1 MKMLED
7 LFFKGAYT
15 NHQIQFRTNAVRVGA
30 FVLFACLLGSLI
42 MLVLGEPLQKSART
56 YRATFTDVSGLETGS
71 PVRAAGV
78 DVGSVTDLRL
88 RADHAVQVT
97 FGVKPEVGLTTTTEA
112 RVRYANLTGDRYLEL
127 TAPTSSARGSQSAS
141 LPEGS
146 TIPASRTTP
155 ALDLDLVFNG
165 FRPLT
170 RALDPAAVNELT
182 SSIIAV
188 SQGQGGALDNLFSHV
203 ASLTN
208 TLGDRSALI
217 GQVIDNLTAVLDV
230 VNDDRDD
237 VTRLIEGLADLMEG
251 LADDR
256 KRIGASLESL
266 SQTTVAGTDFVR
278 DVRSPLKAAIA
289 EAHRTAV
296 VFNSNSAAAD
306 RYLPQLPTGVKA
318 LGRGGAYGSFYNF
331 YLCGVRFKLDGAQG
345 PTYTPFTLAQE
356 YRCQFN

>member
-1 MKMLED
+1 MT
-7 LFFKGAYT
+7 LFRGAYT
-15 NHQIQFRTNAVRVGA
+15 NHQIQFRANAVRVGV
-30 FVLFACLLGSLI
+30 FVLCACLLGSLI
-42 MLVLGEPLQKSART
+42 VLVLGDSMDNGARS
-56 YRATFTDVSGLETGS
+56 YRAVFTNASGLETGS

-78 DVGSVTDLRL
+78 EVGSVSDLRL
-88 RADHAVQVT
+88 RPDSTVLVT
-97 FGVKPEVGLTTTTEA
+97 FGVKPVVGLTTATEA

-127 TAPTSSARGSQSAS
+127 TAPGSSAGSS
-141 LPEGS
+141 LPEGG
-146 TIPASRTTP
+146 TIPVSRTTP

-188 SQGQGGALDNLFSHV
+188 SQGQGGALDELFSHV

-217 GQVIDNLTAVLDV
+217 RQVIDNLTAVLDV
-230 VNDDRDD
+230 VDDGRDD
-237 VTRLIEGLADLMEG
+237 VTRLIDGLADLMDG

-266 SQTTVAGTDFVR
+266 SKTTVAGTEFLSDIR
-278 DVRSPLKAAIA
+278 APLKDVIA

-296 VFNSNSAAAD
+296 VFNNNSEAAD

>member
-1 MKMLED
+1 MTTVKGPLY
-7 LFFKGAYT
+7 KGAYT
-15 NHQIQFRTNAVRVGA
+15 NHQIQFRANAVRVVV

-42 MLVLGEPLQKSART
+42 VLVLGDPMRADARS
-56 YRATFTDVSGLETGS
+56 YHAVFTNASGLETGS

-78 DVGSVTDLRL
+78 EVGTVSELQLRP
-88 RADHAVQVT
+88 DHTVLVT
-97 FGVKPEVGLTTTTEA
+97 FGVKPRVGLTNATEA

-127 TAPTSSARGSQSAS
+127 TSPPAQSGAAGGPS
-141 LPEGS
+141 LPEGG

-188 SQGQGGALDNLFSHV
+188 SQGQGAALNDLLSHV

-217 GQVIDNLTAVLDV
+217 EQVIDNLTAALDTV
-230 VNDDRDD
+230 DDRRED
-237 VTRLIEGLADLMEG
+237 VTDLIDGLADLLDG
-251 LADDR
+251 LAEDR
-256 KRIGASLESL
+256 KRIGASLETL
-266 SQTTVAGTDFVR
+266 SDTTVAGTDFLR
-278 DVRSPLKAAIA
+278 DIRPPLKNVIA

-296 VFNSNSAAAD
+296 VFNNNSQAAD

-331 YLCGVRFKLDGAQG
+331 YLCGVRMKVDGPNG
-345 PTYTPFTLAQE
+345 PTFTPFFLAQE

>member
-1 MKMLED
+1 MTL
-7 LFFKGAYT
+7 FKGAYT
-15 NHQIQFRTNAVRVGA
+15 NYQIQFRANAVRVA
-30 FVLFACLLGSLI
+30 VFVLFACLLASLI
-42 MLVLGEPLQKSART
+42 TLVLGDPMRSGART
-56 YRATFTDVSGLETGS
+56 YRAVFTNASGLEPGS
-71 PVRAAGV
+71 SVRAAGV
-78 DVGSVTDLRL
+78 EVGTVSAMRL
-88 RADHAVQVT
+88 RPDHTVLVT
-97 FGVKPEVGLTTTTEA
+97 FGVRPQIEMTSATEA

-127 TAPTSSARGSQSAS
+127 TAPAAGSGAAGSSS

-146 TIPASRTTP
+146 TIPANRTTP

-170 RALDPAAVNELT
+170 RALDPAEVNELT

-188 SQGQGGALDNLFSHV
+188 SQGQGSALNELLSHV

-208 TLGDRSALI
+208 TLGDRSVLI
-217 GQVIDNLTAVLDV
+217 EHVIDNLTATLGTV
-230 VNDDRDD
+230 DDRRDD
-237 VTRLIEGLADLMEG
+237 VSDLIDGLADLLDG

-266 SQTTVAGTDFVR
+266 SDTTVAGTDFLR
-278 DVRSPLKAAIA
+278 DVRPPLKAVIA
-289 EAHRTAV
+289 ETHRTAV
-296 VFNSNSAAAD
+296 VFNNNSQAAD

-331 YLCGVRFKLDGAQG
+331 YLCGVRIKLDGPNG
-345 PTYTPFTLAQE
+345 PTFTPFFLAEE

>member
-1 MKMLED
+1 ML
-7 LFFKGAYT
+7 FKGAYT
-15 NHQIQFRTNAVRVGA
+15 NHQIQFRANAVRVIV
-30 FVLFACLLGSLI
+30 FVLVAVLLGALI
-42 MLVLGEPLQKSART
+42 VMVLGNSASKGARS
-56 YRATFTDVSGLETGS
+56 YHAVFTNASGLDEGS
-71 PVRAAGV
+71 AVRAAGV
-78 DVGSVTDLRL
+78 EVGSVTELRL
-88 RADHAVQVT
+88 RPDHTVQVT
-97 FGVKPEVGLTTTTEA
+97 FGVKPDVGLTTATDA
-112 RVRYANLTGDRYLEL
+112 RIRYANLTGDRYLEL
-127 TAPTSSARGSQSAS
+127 TASPTSAGSS
-141 LPEGS
+141 LPAGG

-188 SQGQGGALDNLFSHV
+188 SQGQGGALDELFSRV

-217 GQVIDNLTAVLDV
+217 EQVIDNLTAVLDV
-230 VNDDRDD
+230 VDDHRGD
-237 VTRLIEGLADLMEG
+237 VTHLIDGLAELMEG

-266 SQTTVAGTDFVR
+266 SETTVAGSDFLR
-278 DVRSPLKAAIA
+278 DIRPPLKAAIA

-296 VFNSNSAAAD
+296 VFNNNSQAVD

-318 LGRGGAYGSFYNF
+318 LGRDGAYGSFFNF
-331 YLCGVRFKLDGAQG
+331 YLCGTRFKLDGPEG
-345 PTYTPFTLAQE
+345 PTYTQFSLAEE

>member
-1 MKMLED
+1 MTLY
-7 LFFKGAYT
+7 KGAYT
-15 NHQIQFRTNAVRVGA
+15 NHQIQFRSNAVWVAVFVA
-30 FVLFACLLGSLI
+30 FAFMLGTLI
-42 MLVLGEPLQKSART
+42 VLVLGDPNRAGARP
-56 YRATFTDVSGLETGS
+56 YHAVFTNASGLETGS

-78 DVGSVTDLRL
+78 EVGAVSDMTLRGDSTVL
-88 RADHAVQVT
+88 VT
-97 FGVKPEVGLTTTTEA
+97 FSVKPEVALTTATEA

-127 TAPTSSARGSQSAS
+127 TDPAKASGESRSSA
-141 LPEGS
+141 LPGGG
-146 TIPASRTTP
+146 TIPANRTTP

-188 SQGQGGALDNLFSHV
+188 SQGQGSALNDLLRQV

-208 TLGDRSALI
+208 TLGNRSVLI
-217 GQVIDNLTAVLDV
+217 EQVIDNLTAVLDTV
-230 VNDDRDD
+230 DDRRDD
-237 VTRLIEGLADLMEG
+237 VDDLITGLSDLLDG

-256 KRIGASLESL
+256 KRIGSSLEAL
-266 SQTTVAGTDFVR
+266 SHTTVAGTDFLR
-278 DVRSPLKAAIA
+278 DIRPPLKAVIA
-289 EAHRTAV
+289 EARRTAR
-296 VFNSNSAAAD
+296 VFNSNSQAAD

-331 YLCGVRFKLDGAQG
+331 YLCGVRMKFDGANG
-345 PTYTPFTLAQE
+345 PVFTPFFLAQE

>member
-1 MKMLED
+1 MTGRTGT
-7 LFFKGAYT
+7 LFRGAYT
-15 NHQIQFRTNAVRVGA
+15 NHQIQFRANAVRVVA

-42 MLVLGEPLQKSART
+42 LLVLGDPMRRGARP
-56 YRATFTDVSGLETGS
+56 YHAVFTNASGLDEGS
-71 PVRAAGV
+71 AVRAAGV
-78 DVGSVTDLRL
+78 EVGSVTDLRL
-88 RADHAVQVT
+88 RPDHTVQVT
-97 FGVKPEVGLTTTTEA
+97 FGVKPQVGLTTRTEA

-127 TAPTSSARGSQSAS
+127 TAPTASRGTA
-141 LPEGS
+141 LPEGG

-170 RALDPAAVNELT
+170 RALDPAAVNQLT

-188 SQGQGGALDNLFSHV
+188 SQGQGAALDDLLRNV

-217 GQVIDNLTAVLDV
+217 EQVIDNLTAMLDIV
-230 VNDDRDD
+230 DDHRDD
-237 VTRLIEGLADLMEG
+237 VTHLIDGLADLMDG

-266 SQTTVAGTDFVR
+266 SDTTVAGTGFLR
-278 DVRSPLKAAIA
+278 DIRPPLKDAIA

-296 VFNSNSAAAD
+296 VFNNNSAAAD

-331 YLCGVRFKLDGAQG
+331 YLCGVRFKLDGPQG